1 VPEVRADFS
10 SSHGDEADYAW
21 ILGRFGEEGCNLDAD
36 RFGDAV
42 RSTSVT
48 QTRRPLK

>member
-1 VPEVRADFS
+1 MPEIGTDFGS
-10 SSHGDEADYAW
+10 CYCDEANDAR
-21 ILGRFGEEGCNLDAD
+21 IFGRFGEESGYLDAD

-48 QTRRPLK
+48 QMRPPLK